1 MFFNVCKNM
10 KLSNIDKV
18 FSLITFIVF
27 LTVSNKIEAQ
37 SFNEARDFAFTGERE
52 KARSICRQILKQEF
66 NTDAALLLGRT
77 YAWDAKYDSARIVF
91 NEVII
96 QSPDNM
102 EVLDASADVEYW
114 SENYSKA
121 LEYCDLALQKDSTA
135 EEFVLK
141 KAKILNGAEREE
153 EAVSTLKNFIG
164 NNPGHTEAMIKL
176 KEYRLDALKN
186 NIKISYTLDVFEKGF
201 HRDPWHLV
209 ALSYGRKTK
218 LGRIETRI
226 NYASRFL
233 DNGFQYE
240 LDAYPK
246 LGKKDYLYFNYGF
259 SDNTLFPKNRFG
271 LEWYHS
277 FPKAFEGSVGM
288 RMLYFENSTVDIYT
302 ATLGKYLGNFWMSLR
317 SFVTPGSD
325 ETSVSGS
332 LQVRHYFSDPENYLG
347 LRMGYGISPD
357 DNRNLFNSGRVF
369 TKKAKYVRLE
379 YNHIF
384 SRLWILKLGSTLGKE
399 ERLPEEFV
407 GYYTFDITLSRL
419 F

>member
-1 MFFNVCKNM
+1 MRLNTIVQSFALLV
-10 KLSNIDKV
+10 
-18 FSLITFIVF
+18 FIV
-27 LTVSNKIEAQ
+27 LIGHAEKTAAQ
-37 SFNEARDFAFTGERE
+37 SYDEARNYALNGERE
-52 KARSICRQILKQEF
+52 KARSICRQILEQGF
-66 NTDAALLLGRT
+66 NADAALLLGRT
-77 YAWDAKYDSARIVF
+77 YAWDTKYDSARIVF
-91 NEVII
+91 SEVIT
-96 QSPDNM
+96 QDPNNL

-114 SENYSKA
+114 SENFSKA
-121 LEYCDLALQKDSTA
+121 VEYCDQALQKDSTA

-153 EAVSTLKNFIG
+153 EAVSTLKGFIEE
-164 NNPGHTEAMIKL
+164 NPGNSEAMKKL

-186 NIKISYTLDVFEKGF
+186 NIKVSYTLDVFEKGF
-201 HRDPWHLV
+201 NRDPWHLV

-218 LGRIETRI
+218 LGRIEARV

-233 DNGFQYE
+233 ENGYQYE

-246 LGKKDYLYFNYGF
+246 FGKKDYLYLNYGF
-259 SDNTLFPKNRFG
+259 SDNLLFPKNRFG

-277 FPKAFEGSVGM
+277 FPKSFEGSIGM
-288 RMLYFENSTVDIYT
+288 RMLYFENSDVDIYT
-302 ATLGKYLGNFWMSLR
+302 ATIGKYFGNFWMSFR
-317 SFVTPGSD
+317 SFVTPD
-325 ETSVSGS
+325 PEETSVSGS
-332 LQVRHYFSDPENYLG
+332 LQVRHYFSDPENYIG

-357 DNRNLFNSGRVF
+357 DNRNLFNLGRAF

-384 SRLWILKLGSTLGKE
+384 SRLWIMKLSSTLGKE
-399 ERLPEEFV
+399 ERWSEEIEGVYTEEFV